1 MNRKN
6 RKNKTTK
13 IKRSIPAWKRV
24 LSGIMVLVLMSGI
37 LPLEGIAPI
46 LKLANVPLSVHAE
59 DVQDVSNNPTI
70 MYYEELVDYSKA
82 YAAHPESHHEN
93 DTITIAITNGLS
105 TDLINDFEGIGTQD
119 NPFAGKIV
127 INSNSFYNFNINRAF
142 FNYVYDYVEIEAQGT
157 NPLTINT
164 SYTGN
169 TR

>member
-46 LKLANVPLSVHAE
+46 LKLPDISLSVHAE
-59 DVQDVSNNPTI
+59 DVQDVGNNPTI
-70 MYYEELVDYSKA
+70 MYYDELVDYSKA

-93 DTITIAITNGLS
+93 DIITIAITNGES
-105 TDLINDFEGIGTQD
+105 TDLINDFEGIGTSD

-127 INSNSFYNFNINRAF
+127 INSNSFDNFNIQRAF
-142 FNYVYDYVEIEAQGT
+142 FNYVYDYVEIEALNGS
-157 NPLTINT
+157 L
-164 SYTGN
+164 
-169 TR
+169 